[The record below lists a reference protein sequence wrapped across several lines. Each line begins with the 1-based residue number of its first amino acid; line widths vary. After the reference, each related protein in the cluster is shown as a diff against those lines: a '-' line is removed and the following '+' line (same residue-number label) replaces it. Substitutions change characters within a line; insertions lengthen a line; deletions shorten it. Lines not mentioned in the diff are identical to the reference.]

1 MRLSAAV
8 FPALLLAAC
17 GGGGGSSPTPPG
29 SSPLPPA
36 STPTASAPSMAART
50 AAATSTAQN
59 NANCTAVQPFY
70 WEVGNAA
77 QALASGSVNAPGG
90 GGTPTYTA
98 SSLMSIASASKW
110 MYAAYVV
117 QKQGGVLSTSDVSFL
132 HFTSGYVSFNTCL
145 PTQTVDGCVQY
156 QSNDVLSPSAVGLFS
171 YGGGHMEKHADLI
184 GLGAMDNTAL
194 AVEIESQLGGDV
206 PIAYSQPQLA
216 GGVVTTPTAYAVFLR
231 KLLSGQ
237 LLLGRMLAADEVCT
251 NPATCPSALNT
262 PIPQTESW
270 SYALGHWVE
279 TDPTV
284 GDGAYSSAGA
294 FGFYPWIDASLSW
307 YGILARRDSGG
318 NNDGYASAQ
327 CGRLIRKAWVSGVA
341 Q

>member
-1 MRLSAAV
+1 MRLSASIL
-8 FPALLLAAC
+8 PALLLAAC
-17 GGGGGSSPTPPG
+17 GGGGGSSPA
-29 SSPLPPA
+29 PPA
-36 STPTASAPSMAART
+36 SAPQPSAPTTAQRS
-50 AAATSTAQN
+50 AAAAATAQN

-70 WEVGNAA
+70 WEIGNAA
-77 QALASGSVNAPGG
+77 QALASGSVNAPG

-117 QKQGGVLSTSDVSFL
+117 QKQGGVLSAADVSFL
-132 HFTSGYVSFNTCL
+132 HFTSGYVSFGTCL

-156 QSNDVLSPSAVGLFS
+156 QSNGVLSPSAVGLFS
-171 YGGGHMEKHADLI
+171 YGGGHMQQHADRI
-184 GLGAMDNTAL
+184 GLGAMGNAAL
-194 AVEIESQLGGDV
+194 ATEIMSQLGGDV

-216 GGVVTTPTAYAVFLR
+216 GGVVTTPAAYAVFLR

-237 LLLGRMLAADEVCT
+237 LLLGRMLAADAVCT

-279 TDPTV
+279 TDPVV

-294 FGFYPWIDASLSW
+294 FGFYPWIDAGLSW
-307 YGILARRDSGG
+307 YGVLARRDSGG

-327 CGRLIRKAWVSGVA
+327 CGRLMRKAWISGVA